1 MNKRVLITSLVLVL
15 AMIVVLVIDKS
26 ENTTGLKPA
35 QIASEVE
42 PTPKID
48 LNDDVAILSDGT
60 DASSW
65 QVNAL
70 SIPSEVNESELILE
84 QESLPGQ
91 ALVRESTTFLMDSLQ
106 RLQQALDELERT
118 ASSAEQAVLT
128 IEKRISNG

>member
-15 AMIVVLVIDKS
+15 AMVGVLVIDKP
-26 ENTTGLKPA
+26 ENTIGLKSA

-42 PTPKID
+42 STPKID
-48 LNDDVAILSDGT
+48 LNGDVAILSDGKN
-60 DASSW
+60 ASSW

-84 QESLPGQ
+84 QELLPGQ
-91 ALVRESTTFLMDSLQ
+91 ALVRESTTFLVDSLQ

-118 ASSAEQAVLT
+118 ARDAKQAVVT